1 MAAGG
6 VLKLFLAFGLFA
18 VIMIAVFTFRAFAGW
33 YSQLFLNSIG
43 LNPSTAFT
51 PEEQQFLSTID
62 IILHVLPWAG
72 LVVIALAIAAEI
84 YGRTTEGYQQQ
95 YY

>member
-6 VLKLFLAFGLFA
+6 VLKLFIAFGAFS
-18 VIMIAVFTFRAFAGW
+18 VVMIFVFTFRAFAGW
-33 YSQLFLNSIG
+33 YSQEFLQAIG
-43 LNPSTAFT
+43 LDSSTAFT
-51 PEEQQFLSTID
+51 PQEQQFLSTID
-62 IILHVLPWAG
+62 TILHVLPWAG
-72 LVVIALAIAAEI
+72 LVVIALAVAVEI